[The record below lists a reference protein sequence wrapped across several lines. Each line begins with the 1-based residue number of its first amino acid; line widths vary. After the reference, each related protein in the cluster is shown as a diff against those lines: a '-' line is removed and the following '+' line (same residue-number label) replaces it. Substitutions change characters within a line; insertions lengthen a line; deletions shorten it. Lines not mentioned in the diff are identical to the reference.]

1 MKIDDRHARGR
12 RQPSDILLSASS
24 PVQTDDLTLPVR
36 GQLGMFKSFFKKIDS
51 TVRER
56 LGKNDSPRD
65 GSQVKKSTSKK
76 DTSAI
81 KVPSLVKANDTLKN
95 MSTTLKSSFSRR
107 KASKDEIGREFVEA
121 RMVQFEKACVNNRNI
136 SSKSENLAKVSTA
149 QCSRLKRKSQ
159 SWEKF
164 ESELRGLT
172 DIDKG
177 IKQISNDVDHLHSHL
192 ERVET
197 LLEEVCVLDIS
208 LQHLKWERKLEN
220 SLKSHKQLESVKLLR
235 KQGEKRASDLSKDI
249 SSNFSRLLRSAS
261 ASSTDSADQRKTPVV
276 SIDGPDSTA
285 AMKMETGSE
294 DDGKDTG
301 APQQVDDAKEDD
313 TDDDSGDD
321 DEEFDPGSLYND

>member
-1 MKIDDRHARGR
+1 MLQLRQCTPAAR
-12 RQPSDILLSASS
+12 
-24 PVQTDDLTLPVR
+24 
-36 GQLGMFKSFFKKIDS
+36 QLGMFKSFFKRIDS

-56 LGKNDSPRD
+56 LGKSDSSSD
-65 GSQVKKSTSKK
+65 GSHSKKPASKK
-76 DTSAI
+76 DIGTI

-107 KASKDEIGREFVEA
+107 EARKDEIGREFVEA
-121 RMVQFEKACVNNRNI
+121 RMVQFEKACVNNRMI
-136 SSKSENLAKVSTA
+136 SSKSENLVKVSTG
-149 QCSRLKRKSQ
+149 QCSMLKLKSQ

-164 ESELRGLT
+164 ENELLDLQT
-172 DIDKG
+172 VDKG
-177 IKQISNDVDHLHSHL
+177 IKQICNDVAHLHRHL

-261 ASSTDSADQRKTPVV
+261 TSSTGSAEERKTPVSMDEPGSSV
-276 SIDGPDSTA
+276 
-285 AMKMETGSE
+285 MKMENATEG
-294 DDGKDTG
+294 DGKDAD
-301 APQQVDDAKEDD
+301 APRQVEDANADDIDD
-313 TDDDSGDD
+313 EDDSGDNE
-321 DEEFDPGSLYND
+321 EEFDAGALYND